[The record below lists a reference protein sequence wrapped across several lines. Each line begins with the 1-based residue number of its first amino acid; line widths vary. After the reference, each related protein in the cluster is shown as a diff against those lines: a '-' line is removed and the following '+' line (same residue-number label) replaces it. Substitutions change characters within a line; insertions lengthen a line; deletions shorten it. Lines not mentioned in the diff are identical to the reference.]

1 MSEMLHLDLS
11 YYEHPQSAK
20 LREVDCRRRVVH
32 WALPME
38 RVALICVDV
47 WSEHYVQTHVN
58 RTTEIT
64 LERIVPVQEAFR
76 RLGAL
81 VVHGPS
87 PDCARKYSE
96 WLEEEIE
103 GSQTA
108 IPAWPSQDFR
118 RKEGEYAG
126 FVRPYME
133 RSEEFDRIIRE
144 RSIVP
149 EAAPRGDDRVVV
161 DGEAL
166 HRLLTRRGGLFLFYV
181 GFAANMCVPFRDY
194 GMRAMK
200 DRGYE
205 IVLIEDCTTAIE
217 VADTADD
224 LALSR
229 ACKIDAALTIGY
241 TTNSADLL
249 AACQGAGV

>member
-1 MSEMLHLDLS
+1 MPEILHLELS
-11 YYEHPQSAK
+11 YYEHPRGAK
-20 LREVDCRRRVVH
+20 LREADCRRSAVH
-32 WALPME
+32 WALPVE
-38 RVALICVDV
+38 QVALVCVDV
-47 WSEHYVQTHVN
+47 WSEHYIQTHVD

-87 PDCARKYSE
+87 PDCARKYPE
-96 WLEEEIE
+96 WLEEEVE
-103 GSQTA
+103 GLQT
-108 IPAWPSQDFR
+108 PESAWPPAEFR

-126 FVRPYME
+126 FARPYTE
-133 RSEEFDRIIRE
+133 QSEEFDRIIRE
-144 RSIVP
+144 RRIVP

-161 DGEAL
+161 NGEAL
-166 HRLLTRRGGLFLFYV
+166 HRLLARRGGLFLFYV

-205 IVLIEDCTTAIE
+205 SILVEDCTTAIE
-217 VADTADD
+217 VADTAGDF
-224 LALSR
+224 ALSR
-229 ACKIDAALTIGY
+229 ACKIDAALTVGY

-249 AACQGAGV
+249 AACHGAGV

>member
-1 MSEMLHLDLS
+1 MSEILHLELS
-11 YYEHPQSAK
+11 YYEHRRSTKQ
-20 LREVDCRRRVVH
+20 READCRRRVVH
-32 WALPME
+32 WGLPTE
-38 RVALICVDV
+38 QVALVCVDV
-47 WSEHYVQTHVN
+47 WSEHYIQTHVD

-87 PDCARKYSE
+87 PDCARKYPE

-103 GSQTA
+103 GSQMFV
-108 IPAWPSQDFR
+108 PAWPPSEFR
-118 RKEGEYAG
+118 RKEGDYAD
-126 FVRPYME
+126 FVRPCE
-133 RSEEFDRIIRE
+133 QQSEEFDQMIRE

-166 HRLLTRRGGLFLFYV
+166 HRLLVRRGGLFLFYV

-200 DRGYE
+200 DRGYD
-205 IVLIEDCTTAIE
+205 IILVEDCTTAIE
-217 VADTADD
+217 VADSAGD

-229 ACKIDAALTIGY
+229 ACKIDAALTVGY
-241 TTNSADLL
+241 TANSVDLL
-249 AACQGAGV
+249 VACHRVGA